1 MSYNIRI
8 GIGMDQQTNLKR
20 IAEVINK
27 IQPDY
32 VGLQEVDSV
41 CERSGWINQYA
52 ELARLT
58 GMYPILITGD
68 FNMEPDS
75 KEFKAMKQT
84 WRLLSDPT
92 LETYPSDHP
101 RLRLD
106 YIFGDL
112 RHEFRIINDQVIDIQ
127 SSDHLPI
134 YIDVLF

>member
-1 MSYNIRI
+1 M
-8 GIGMDQQTNLKR
+8 KR
-20 IAEVINK
+20 ENK
-27 IQPDY
+27 
-32 VGLQEVDSV
+32 
-41 CERSGWINQYA
+41 
-52 ELARLT
+52 
-58 GMYPILITGD
+58 PILITGD

-75 KEFKAMKQT
+75 KRIQG
-84 WRLLSDPT
+84 D
-92 LETYPSDHP
+92 ETNVEALIRPYVRDYPSDHP

>member
-1 MSYNIRI
+1 MKS
-8 GIGMDQQTNLKR
+8 
-20 IAEVINK
+20 ENK
-27 IQPDY
+27 
-32 VGLQEVDSV
+32 
-41 CERSGWINQYA
+41 
-52 ELARLT
+52 
-58 GMYPILITGD
+58 PILITGD

-112 RHEFRIINDQVIDIQ
+112 KHEFRIINDQVIDIQ